1 MRFLFF
7 VGYAANFLPTARVM
21 FSGSVGAKGMRRR
34 GCWSFFLQ
42 TQAQA
47 FFEKSSETDPQ
58 TCGLGLSLP
67 IKLIIDAESGLHVL
81 KVTCDRFL
89 SSGVVVSFEASFSNM
104 MEAVFNRQASYGKDW
119 PGGWNPPPQKPSH
132 WRHSQNFLAAWR
144 AHWSAVTTD
153 SRDEE
158 AWTSWFCMMLATH
171 CQMPGKGIFPARKA
185 STATSLAAL

>member
-89 SSGVVVSFEASFSNM
+89 SSGVVVRFRAFIWKRS
-104 MEAVFNRQASYGKDW
+104 
-119 PGGWNPPPQKPSH
+119 
-132 WRHSQNFLAAWR
+132 AWR
-144 AHWSAVTTD
+144 MESAATESASMVALAEF
-153 SRDEE
+153 SRGVAGPLVGGDDG
-158 AWTSWFCMMLATH
+158 F
-171 CQMPGKGIFPARKA
+171 
-185 STATSLAAL
+185 

>member
-34 GCWSFFLQ
+34 GCWRFFLQ

-58 TCGLGLSLP
+58 TSGLGLSLP
-67 IKLIIDAESGLHVL
+67 VKLIIDAESGLHVL

-89 SSGVVVSFEASFSNM
+89 SSGVILRFRALY
-104 MEAVFNRQASYGKDW
+104 RLDR
-119 PGGWNPPPQKPSH
+119 PGGWNPPPRETH
-132 WRHSQNFLAAWR
+132 YRRHSQNFLAAWR
-144 AHWSAVTTD
+144 AHWSAVTTA

-158 AWTSWFCMMLATH
+158 AWTSWFCMTLATH